1 MAAIGTI
8 TIPDGTIW
16 LDRDAWSAVRRH
28 ATRSIDGGLLH
39 QRQEI
44 SGGRPVTL
52 DLGWVTGSTLR
63 DLETLRDATGS
74 FTLTL
79 PGGETMTCRFAPG
92 EPLSVSP
99 VVQRPEYADDDQLAI
114 IVNLVTADA

>member
-28 ATRSIDGGLLH
+28 AARTIDGGLSR
-39 QRQEI
+39 QRQVI
-44 SGGRPVTL
+44 TGGRPITL
-52 DLGWVTGSTLR
+52 DLGWVPRSTLQ
-63 DLETLRDATGS
+63 DLEDLRDTAGS
-74 FTLTL
+74 FTVIL

-99 VVQRPEYADDDQLAI
+99 VVQRPEYADDDMFGV
-114 IVNLVTADA
+114 IVNLVTSDA